1 MSSFSVLLLPKQCDW
16 HWIKALSIGGGTVLW
31 SRHRALNERLIT
43 TGQTPNPTPSQR
55 HFYASEPGYT
65 IELQKKAGCT
75 PWCWALR
82 TTIPEGTRQCEA
94 FYPSAQATLRSL
106 AEAKSLYAH
115 SHRMAWVQRD
125 PSKSP
130 SSSKPLCE
138 QGCHPS
144 DHAAHGPIQPSQE
157 WPKKTKCSNL
167 FAHCNLMLQQSQ
179 YLCTAKQILRVTSQD
194 LGAVL
199 LYSLLPLLLS
209 TTVPVCISG
218 KKI

>member
-94 FYPSAQATLRSL
+94 FYPSAQATLCSL

-115 SHRMAWVQRD
+115 NHRMAWVQRD
-125 PSKSP
+125 LKVHPVPNPSVSRVATHQIMLPMIP
-130 SSSKPLCE
+130 SSLARND
-138 QGCHPS
+138 QRRPS
-144 DHAAHGPIQPSQE
+144 A
-157 WPKKTKCSNL
+157 
-167 FAHCNLMLQQSQ
+167 
-179 YLCTAKQILRVTSQD
+179 VTC
-194 LGAVL
+194 LH
-199 LYSLLPLLLS
+199 
-209 TTVPVCISG
+209 TVT
-218 KKI
+218 